1 MLFIQLIKISG
12 KRPALHSWYVNPSLE
27 NLLEPEEVRSH
38 VSDLVSVGR
47 AQKKKLIGCSS
58 YSGSF
63 NPLLKLASCSEQN
76 SEVYKLQ
83 GEKKVN
89 TQLCYCN

>member
-1 MLFIQLIKISG
+1 MFQTWSQLEG
-12 KRPALHSWYVNPSLE
+12 PR
-27 NLLEPEEVRSH
+27 
-38 VSDLVSVGR
+38 
-47 AQKKKLIGCSS
+47 KKKLIGCY

-63 NPLLKLASCSEQN
+63 NPFLKLASCSEQN

-89 TQLCYCN
+89 TQLCYCD